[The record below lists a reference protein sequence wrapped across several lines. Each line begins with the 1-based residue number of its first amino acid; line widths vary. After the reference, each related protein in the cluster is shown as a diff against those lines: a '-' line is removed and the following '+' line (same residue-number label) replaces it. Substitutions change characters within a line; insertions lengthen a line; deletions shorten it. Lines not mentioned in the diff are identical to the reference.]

1 MHYGSL
7 YIYYLFICYMYPV
20 ILIHVLKIF
29 EGKKEKKNKAN
40 EEGILLLYDIFDMNR
55 AVISTKT
62 SRGQKNQ
69 STALY
74 LTYGS

>member
-1 MHYGSL
+1 ML
-7 YIYYLFICYMYPV
+7 YVP
-20 ILIHVLKIF
+20 
-29 EGKKEKKNKAN
+29 GKKEKKNKAN
-40 EEGILLLYDIFDMNR
+40 EEGMLLLYDIFDMNR